1 MPAVMRPTLV
11 IGVGGTGS
19 EIAERIYQE
28 GKRLDLVDDRR
39 LLTVIG
45 LDTND
50 YDHQRRRLKETNK
63 VRFSTN
69 KTIDEVLKRNADA
82 EGTWFYRR
90 DELPAAIR
98 NMTLLDG
105 AGMVRIFT
113 RLALHD
119 EFKHGG
125 LENTLRSSLMGLTT
139 VTNQG
144 TYQGQINVLIIGSL
158 AGGTG
163 CGSFLQ
169 VAFAIRELAPSTA
182 KLHVRGLFLMPDVYV
197 RGAGLARDQVA
208 NVTTNGM
215 AALREVNAILQAT
228 AHNKEQLES
237 LNFEYMPGK
246 RVKFGQI
253 PYDIVTLIDYEMTN
267 GQSLGPNLDHYKD
280 LLARAAYTQ
289 LFLPLGQEVDER
301 SVNSVQQKLAEV
313 DMGTTNSYASVGVFS
328 ITYPE
333 EAVLEHLT
341 NRFASEILEGD
352 WLVLDRAYR
361 RRVDAYEDRRK
372 EGDFSVKFPDRGAS
386 FIADLEQLAR
396 DRRPLFMEIRENVSR
411 EERQPDG
418 GVITKIS
425 YEFFLKA
432 FEAYVLAQFRS
443 ANEAVR
449 QAYAAG
455 RVSTARFEVRDDIA
469 DNVRRS
475 EGRLDDLW
483 RTFEDAARQ
492 VPDSV
497 YDNYWASGLAMAA
510 SEWQDHHLQKHLV
523 APAPHL
529 VEVRYFL
536 YLALR
541 EVGKRLDELKPGDLY
556 RDIVGAAS
564 AFGRAGERNKAPVEG
579 RRAGLGPLDE
589 ATDLGEAG
597 FAARLLSSRKYKN
610 FVKRYARYFNTSLDS
625 MQRYA
630 EEVTLKRCLE
640 RLRSNLEQLL
650 RLMELLFGDLESLQ
664 GELSTTI
671 AEDRNRHAPN
681 VGAQSGNRY
690 VYAGPEAKDAMWN
703 QIKPN
708 VQGQKLGRE
717 ANSQLVA
724 ALFTESR
731 RRRSERSVNP
741 ERDSFGVRDLFRDAV
756 IEKFCRRTIRDDLQ
770 GAYSFNVARAV
781 RNEAELLGQEYESHM
796 ANLVQIIGRQA
807 KPFVQ
812 VVNDL
817 GSEFIYWAMHPDTK
831 NEIGSAA
838 FFDELFKYGESV
850 NAVNGEE
857 YDSRRLLCVDVK
869 FNFPLTSV
877 AKVQIGNRQ
886 PDSVYENPV
895 GRYDAYYRESIEKV
909 LDSDAKT
916 VGRVRAKLSPHLDR
930 EWHKP
935 TGLPEIF
942 ESVEV
947 SSTNALY
954 QEFVIA
960 MGFDYLKKE
969 TDAGDPVVVFYNP
982 TQLERGGN
990 RSIVVYGQAIDK
1002 VLAEFKRRPDVA
1014 RAARIGFGQWLAAAR
1029 KRAETEDYRSFEQ
1042 YQRLTSPELMAELLE
1057 IARNR
1062 TLRDVDGEVSRIV
1075 LAYFE
1080 VLNSM
1085 ISTFR
1090 SDLEQ
1095 GRVQQ
1100 LFSQAVVEISD
1111 KALSR
1116 LRDNVNQDTFTRVE
1130 GIVNN
1135 IIQAAERK
1143 R

>member
-19 EIAERIYQE
+19 EIAERIYLE
-28 GKRLDLVDDRR
+28 AKRLDLVDERR
-39 LLTVIG
+39 LLTVVG

-69 KTIDEVLKRNADA
+69 KTIDEVLKRNPEA
-82 EGTWFYRR
+82 EGSWFYRR

-144 TYQGQINVLIIGSL
+144 TYQGQINVLIVGSL

-169 VAFAIRELAPSTA
+169 IAFAIRELAPRDA
-182 KLHVRGLFLMPDVYV
+182 KLHVRGLFLLPDVYV

-228 AHNKEQLES
+228 AHKKANLEG

-246 RVKFGQI
+246 KVKFGQI
-253 PYDIVTLIDYEMTN
+253 PYDVITLIDYEMTN

-280 LLARAAYTQ
+280 LLTRAAYTQ

-313 DMGTTNSYASVGVFS
+313 DMGTTNSYASLGVFS

-333 EAVLEHLT
+333 EAVLDHLT

-352 WLVLDRAYR
+352 WLALDRAYR
-361 RRVDAYEDRRK
+361 RRVDSYEERRK
-372 EGDFSVKFPDRGAS
+372 TGDFSAKFPDRGAS
-386 FIADLEQLAR
+386 FVADLEQLAR

-411 EERQPDG
+411 EERQPNG
-418 GVITKIS
+418 VVITKIS
-425 YEFFLKA
+425 YDQFLKS
-432 FEAYVLAQFRS
+432 FEGYVLAQFRN
-443 ANEAVR
+443 ANESVR
-449 QAYAAG
+449 QAYSAG
-455 RVSTARFEVRDDIA
+455 RVSAARFEVRDDIP
-469 DNVRRS
+469 DNVRRT
-475 EGRLDDLW
+475 EGQLDDLW
-483 RTFEDAARQ
+483 RSFEDAARQ

-510 SEWQDHHLQKHLV
+510 SEWQEYHVQKHLV

-536 YLALR
+536 YLTLR
-541 EVGKRLDELKPGDLY
+541 EIQKRLDQLKPEDVH
-556 RDIVGAAS
+556 DDVVGAS
-564 AFGRAGERNKAPVEG
+564 STFGRPGDRNKPPVEG

-589 ATDLGEAG
+589 ASDLGEAG

-610 FVKRYARYFNTSLDS
+610 FVKRYTRYFNTSLDS
-625 MQRYA
+625 MQQYA
-630 EEVTLKRCLE
+630 EEVALRRCLE
-640 RLRSNLEQLL
+640 RLRNDLEQLL

-664 GELSTTI
+664 SELNTWI
-671 AEDRNRHAPN
+671 AEDRTRHGPN

-690 VYAGPEAKDAMWN
+690 VFAGANAKDAMWDE
-703 QIKPN
+703 IKPN

-724 ALFTESR
+724 ALFSESR
-731 RRRSERSVNP
+731 RRRFERNANP
-741 ERDSFGVRDLFRDAV
+741 ERDNFTVRDLFQDAV
-756 IEKFCRRTIRDDLQ
+756 IEKFCRKSLRDDLQ
-770 GAYSFNVARAV
+770 NAYSFNVAQAV
-781 RNEAELLGQEYESHM
+781 RKEAGLLRRDYEGHLVD
-796 ANLVQIIGRQA
+796 LVQIIGRQA
-807 KPFVQ
+807 KPFIQ
-812 VVNDL
+812 VVNDQ

-831 NEIGSAA
+831 KEIGNPA

-857 YDSRRLLCVDVK
+857 YDPRRLLCVDVK
-869 FNFPLTSV
+869 FNFPLSSV
-877 AKVQIGNRQ
+877 SKVQIGNRQ
-886 PDSVYENPV
+886 PDSIYEDPV
-895 GRYDAYYRESIEKV
+895 GRYDAYYRETIERV

-916 VGRVRAKLSPHLDR
+916 TGGVRARLTPHLDR

-942 ESVEV
+942 ESLEV

-954 QEFVIA
+954 QDFVVA
-960 MGFDYLKKE
+960 LGLEYLRKE
-969 TDAGDPVVVFYNP
+969 TDAGDLVVAFYDP
-982 TQLERGGN
+982 TRLERGGN
-990 RSIVVYGQAIDK
+990 RSVVVIGQSIDK
-1002 VLAEFKRRPDVA
+1002 TLAEFKRRPDVA
-1014 RAARIGFGQWLAAAR
+1014 RAARAGFSQWLEAAR
-1029 KRAETEDYRSFEQ
+1029 KRGETEDYRQFTQ
-1042 YQRLTSPELMAELLE
+1042 YKQLTSPQLLAELLE
-1057 IARNR
+1057 VGRNR
-1062 TLRDVDGEVSRIV
+1062 ALRDVDGEVSRV
-1075 LAYFE
+1075 TLAYFD
-1080 VLNSM
+1080 VINGMLT
-1085 ISTFR
+1085 TFR

-1095 GRVQQ
+1095 GRVRQ
-1100 LFSQAVVEISD
+1100 LFHQVIAETTE
-1111 KALSR
+1111 KALNN
-1116 LRDNVNQDTFTRVE
+1116 LRERVSQDTFTRVE

-1135 IIQAAERK
+1135 IIQAVEQK

>member
-39 LLTVIG
+39 LLTVLG

-69 KTIDEVLKRNADA
+69 RTIDEVLKRNSEA

-90 DELPAAIR
+90 DELPATIR

-105 AGMVRIFT
+105 AGMVRLFT

-119 EFKHGG
+119 EFRHGS
-125 LENTLRSSLMGLTT
+125 LENTLRTSLMGLTT

-144 TYQGQINVLIIGSL
+144 TYQGQINVLIVGSL

-169 VAFAIRELAPSTA
+169 VAFAIREVAPAQA

-208 NVTTNGM
+208 NVATNGM

-228 AHNKEQLES
+228 SHKMENLEN
-237 LNFEYMPGK
+237 LNFEYMPGR

-280 LLARAAYTQ
+280 LLTRAAYTQ

-301 SVNSVQQKLAEV
+301 SVNSVQLRLAEV
-313 DMGTTNSYASVGVFS
+313 ELGTTNSYASVGVFS
-328 ITYPE
+328 VTYPE
-333 EAVLEHLT
+333 AAVLDHLT
-341 NRFASEILEGD
+341 NRFASEVLEGD
-352 WLVLDRAYR
+352 WLVLDKAYR
-361 RRVDAYEDRRK
+361 RRVDSYEASRK
-372 EGDFSVKFPDRGAS
+372 EGDFSMKFPDRGAS
-386 FIADLEQLAR
+386 YIADLDQFAR
-396 DRRPLFMEIRENVSR
+396 DRRPLFMEIRNNVFS
-411 EERQPDG
+411 EERQADG
-418 GVITKIS
+418 LVVTKVS
-425 YEFFLKA
+425 YDVFLKA
-432 FEAYVLAQFRS
+432 FEAYVLAQFRN

-449 QAYAAG
+449 QAYSAG
-455 RVSTARFEVRDDIA
+455 KVSAARFEVREDA
-469 DNVRRS
+469 DSNVRRT
-475 EGRLDDLW
+475 EGTLDDVW
-483 RTFEDAARQ
+483 RVFEDSARQ

-497 YDNYWASGLAMAA
+497 YDNYWASGLTMAA
-510 SEWQDHHLQKHLV
+510 NEWQEHHVQKHV
-523 APAPHL
+523 VSPAPHL
-529 VEVRYFL
+529 LEVRYFF

-541 EVGKRLDELKPGDLY
+541 EIEKRLDELKPENLY

-564 AFGRAGERNKAPVEG
+564 AFGRSGEKNKAPVEG

-589 ATDLGEAG
+589 ASDFAEAG
-597 FAARLLSSRKYKN
+597 FVAKLFSRRKYSN
-610 FVKRYARYFNTSLDS
+610 YVKRYTRYYNTSLDN

-640 RLRSNLEQLL
+640 RLRGDLERLL
-650 RLMELLFGDLESLQ
+650 RLMELLFGDLDALQ
-664 GELSTTI
+664 SELKAWI
-671 AEDRNRHAPN
+671 ADDRGRHGPN
-681 VGAQSGNRY
+681 VGAQSGNRF
-690 VYAGPEAKDAMWN
+690 VYASAEAKDEMWE

-724 ALFTESR
+724 ALFAESR
-731 RRRSERSVNP
+731 RRRAERNINP
-741 ERDSFGVRDLFRDAV
+741 ERDSFTVRDLFQDAV
-756 IEKFCRRTIRDDLQ
+756 IEKFCRKTIREDLRT
-770 GAYSFNVARAV
+770 AYSFDVARAV
-781 RNEAELLGQEYESHM
+781 RNEARLLKVEYESHLT
-796 ANLVQIIGRQA
+796 NLVQIIGRQA
-807 KPFVQ
+807 KPFIQ
-812 VVNDL
+812 VVNNA
-817 GSEFIYWAMHPDTK
+817 GSELIYWAMHPETK
-831 NEIGSAA
+831 AEIGGEA

-850 NAVNGEE
+850 SAVNGEE

-869 FNFPLTSV
+869 FNFPLSSV
-877 AKVQIGNRQ
+877 TKVQIGNRE
-886 PDSVYENPV
+886 PKTTYEDPV
-895 GRYDAYYRESIEKV
+895 GRYDSYYRELIEKV

-916 VGRVRAKLSPHLDR
+916 FGGVRAKLTPHLDR

-942 ESVEV
+942 ESVQT

-954 QEFVIA
+954 QDFVIA
-960 MGFDYLKKE
+960 TGLEYLKKE
-969 TDAGDPVVVFYNP
+969 TEAGDPVVVFYDP

-990 RSIVVYGQAIDK
+990 RSIVVYGQSVDK
-1002 VLAEFKRRPDVA
+1002 TLTEFKKRPDIA
-1014 RAARIGFGQWLAAAR
+1014 RASRTAFDRWLEAAG
-1029 KRAETEDYRSFEQ
+1029 KRGESEDYRDLPQ
-1042 YQRLTSPELMAELLE
+1042 YKRLVSSDVLAELLE
-1057 IARNR
+1057 IGRNR
-1062 TLRDVDGEVSRIV
+1062 SLRDVDGEVSRTV
-1075 LAYFE
+1075 RAYFDVIGR
-1080 VLNSM
+1080 VLSA
-1085 ISTFR
+1085 FR
-1090 SDLEQ
+1090 SDLER
-1095 GRVQQ
+1095 GRVDQ
-1100 LFSQAVVEISD
+1100 LFKNTVGEISEG
-1111 KALSR
+1111 ALAKFR
-1116 LRDNVNQDTFTRVE
+1116 GKVNQDTYTRVE
-1130 GIVNN
+1130 TLVNN
-1135 IIQAAERK
+1135 IIQAVEYQR
-1143 R
+1143 

>member
-1 MPAVMRPTLV
+1 MRPTLV

-39 LLTVIG
+39 LLTVLG

-69 KTIDEVLKRNADA
+69 KTIDEVLKRNSEA
-82 EGTWFYRR
+82 EGNWFYRR

-125 LENTLRSSLMGLTT
+125 LENNLRSSLMGLTT

-144 TYQGQINVLIIGSL
+144 TYQGQINVLIVGSL

-169 VAFAIRELAPSTA
+169 IAFAIREVAPRDA

-228 AHNKEQLES
+228 SHKKSNLED

-246 RVKFGQI
+246 KVKFGQI
-253 PYDIVTLIDYEMTN
+253 PFDIVTLIDYEMTN

-280 LLARAAYTQ
+280 LLTRAAYTQ

-301 SVNSVQQKLAEV
+301 SVNSVQQRLAEV

-352 WLVLDRAYR
+352 WLALDRAYR
-361 RRVDAYEDRRK
+361 RRVSSYEERRK
-372 EGDFSVKFPDRGAS
+372 ERDFSVKFPDRGES

-396 DRRPLFMEIRENVSR
+396 DGQPLFKGISENVSH
-411 EERQPDG
+411 EERQADG
-418 GVITKIS
+418 VVITKIS
-425 YEFFLKA
+425 YELFLKA
-432 FEAYVLAQFRS
+432 FEAYVLAQFRN
-443 ANEAVR
+443 ANESVR
-449 QAYAAG
+449 QAYASG
-455 RVSTARFEVRDDIA
+455 RISAARFEVRDDVT
-469 DNVRRS
+469 DNVRRA

-483 RTFEDAARQ
+483 RTFEDSARQ

-497 YDNYWASGLAMAA
+497 YDNYWAGGMAMAA
-510 SEWQDHHLQKHLV
+510 SEWQEHHVQKYLV
-523 APAPHL
+523 VPAPHL
-529 VEVRYFL
+529 IEVRYFL
-536 YLALR
+536 YLVLR
-541 EVGKRLDELKPGDLY
+541 EIEKRLDQLKPEDLY

-564 AFGRAGERNKAPVEG
+564 AFGRAGEKNKARAEG
-579 RRAGLGPLDE
+579 RRAGLGPQDE
-589 ATDLGEAG
+589 ASDFGEAG
-597 FAARLLSSRKYKN
+597 LVSRLLFSRPYKN
-610 FVKRYARYFNTSLDS
+610 YVKRYTGYFNTSLDN
-625 MQRYA
+625 MQRYS
-630 EEVTLKRCLE
+630 EEVTLRRCLE
-640 RLRSNLEQLL
+640 RLRSDLEQLL

-664 GELSTTI
+664 SELNTWI
-671 AEDRNRHAPN
+671 AEDRGRHGPN

-690 VYAGPEAKDAMWN
+690 VFAAAEAKDAMWD

-717 ANSQLVA
+717 ANSQLVV
-724 ALFTESR
+724 ALFSESR
-731 RRRSERSVNP
+731 RRRLERGSISP
-741 ERDSFGVRDLFRDAV
+741 ERDSFTVRNLFRDAV
-756 IEKFCRRTIRDDLQ
+756 IERFCRKTIRDDLRP
-770 GAYSFNVARAV
+770 AYSFNLARAV
-781 RNEAELLGQEYESHM
+781 KNEANLLKRDYEAHLTD
-796 ANLVQIIGRQA
+796 LVQIIGRQA
-807 KPFVQ
+807 KPFIQ
-812 VVNDL
+812 VVNDS
-817 GSEFIYWAMHPDTK
+817 GSELIYWAMHPETK

-850 NAVNGEE
+850 SAVNGEE

-869 FNFPLTSV
+869 FNFPLSAVT
-877 AKVQIGNRQ
+877 KVQIGNRE
-886 PDSVYENPV
+886 PDSMYDDPV
-895 GRYDAYYRESIEKV
+895 GRYDSYYRDAIERV

-916 VGRVRAKLSPHLDR
+916 IGKVRAKLTPHLDR

-942 ESVEV
+942 ESVEE
-947 SSTNALY
+947 SSSNALY
-954 QEFVIA
+954 QDFVIA
-960 MGFDYLKKE
+960 AGFEYLKKE
-969 TDAGDPVVVFYNP
+969 TDSGDPVVVFYDP
-982 TQLERGGN
+982 AQLARGGN
-990 RSIVVYGQAIDK
+990 RSIVVYGQSIDK
-1002 VLAEFKRRPDVA
+1002 TLTEFKRRPDIA
-1014 RAARIGFGQWLAAAR
+1014 RATRAAFDEWLAASR
-1029 KRAETEDYRSFEQ
+1029 KRAESEDYRTFPQ
-1042 YQRLTSPELMAELLE
+1042 YKRFTSSDFLAELLE
-1057 IARNR
+1057 ICRNR
-1062 TLRDVDGEVSRIV
+1062 TLKDVDGEVSRIV

-1080 VLNSM
+1080 LVKTMLA
-1085 ISTFR
+1085 TFR

-1095 GRVQQ
+1095 GRIQQ
-1100 LFSQAVVEISD
+1100 LFRELIGAASEGALD
-1111 KALSR
+1111 K
-1116 LRDNVNQDTFTRVE
+1116 LRTKVNQDTFTRVD

-1135 IIQAAERK
+1135 IVQAAETK